1 MDGFCNTPLVLRS
14 ARLLYTGASAALSK
28 REFKNLTFKRLPQF
42 KVEDM
47 TDISPRNIAM
57 AVVHVPHML
66 FFCSHL
72 T

>member
-28 REFKNLTFKRLPQF
+28 REFKNLAFKRPPQF

-47 TDISPRNIAM
+47 TEISPRNIAM
-57 AVVHVPHML
+57 AVVHVLRMSFSFGP
-66 FFCSHL
+66 
-72 T
+72 